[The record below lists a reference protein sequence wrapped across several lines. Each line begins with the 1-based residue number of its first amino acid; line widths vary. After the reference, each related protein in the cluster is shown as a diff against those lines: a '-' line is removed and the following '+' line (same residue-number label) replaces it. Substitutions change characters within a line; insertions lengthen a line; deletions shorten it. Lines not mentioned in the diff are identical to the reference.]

1 MNFNEYLKLY
11 AEEDSRLGDFAR
23 DALNDPDFPEGKTRA
38 LYQPYM
44 EEKHPCTGCMEA
56 FEELW
61 KQYEL
66 NNR

>member
-11 AEEDSRLGDFAR
+11 AEEDSRQGDFAR
-23 DALNDPDFPEGKTRA
+23 DALNDSDFPHGKTRA
-38 LYQPYM
+38 LYQAYM
-44 EEKHPCTGCMEA
+44 EEKHPCTGCREA

>member
-11 AEEDSRLGDFAR
+11 AEEDSPLGDFAR

-44 EEKHPCTGCMEA
+44 E
-56 FEELW
+56 
-61 KQYEL
+61 
-66 NNR
+66 